1 MISQIC
7 VGKREITRNTER
19 IIAEILPDV
28 NLSWVFT
35 GEGNMLLSEAS
46 KKNWVDKEEEAE
58 VVYEADP
65 LAALR
70 WVLGEHERRLKELE
84 EEVAELRKTKK

>member
-1 MISQIC
+1 
-7 VGKREITRNTER
+7 
-19 IIAEILPDV
+19 
-28 NLSWVFT
+28 
-35 GEGNMLLSEAS
+35 MLLSEAS